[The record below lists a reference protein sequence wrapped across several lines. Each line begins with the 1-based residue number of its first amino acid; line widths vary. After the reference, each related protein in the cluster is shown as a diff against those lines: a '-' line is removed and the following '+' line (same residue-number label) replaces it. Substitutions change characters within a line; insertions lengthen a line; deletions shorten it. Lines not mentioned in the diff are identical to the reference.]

1 MDEDLVIDGRLSIP
15 GRELEE
21 KVSRASGPG
30 GQHVNKT
37 STRVTLRWRPQD
49 SAIDPDLRERLL
61 ALLRLTKDGWLA
73 VHVDEARSQ
82 LQNRLTARE
91 RLAEV
96 IRAALVVQKKRRP
109 TRPTKGSQQVRLT
122 TKKTRSTV
130 KQARGRVKDD

>member
-1 MDEDLVIDGRLSIP
+1 MDEDLPIGGQRFIP

-37 STRVTLRWRPQD
+37 STRVTLRWRPAD
-49 SAIDPDLRERLL
+49 SAIDAETRDRLL
-61 ALLRLTKDGWLA
+61 ARLRLTKDGWLA

-91 RLAEV
+91 RLAAV
-96 IRAALVVQKKRRP
+96 VMAALVEQKKRRP
-109 TRPTKGSQQVRLT
+109 TRPSKGSQQARLT
-122 TKKTRSTV
+122 TKKTRGSV
-130 KQARGRVKDD
+130 KQKRGRVTDD

>member
-1 MDEDLVIDGRLSIP
+1 MDEDLPIGGRWVIP

-37 STRVTLRWRPQD
+37 STRITLRWRPVD
-49 SAIDPDLRERLL
+49 SAIDPEVRDKLL
-61 ALLRLTKDGWLA
+61 ARLRLSKDGWLA

-96 IRAALVVQKKRRP
+96 VSAALVEQKKRRP
-109 TRPTKGSQQVRLT
+109 TRPSKGSQQARLT
-122 TKKTRSTV
+122 TKKSRGSV
-130 KQARGRVKDD
+130 KEKRGRVTDD